1 VPEDQLPVLLPYEV
15 DFKPKGKPPLAT
27 SEAFLHTTCPKCK
40 GPANREVDTMDTFVD
55 SSWYFLRYTSNTL
68 EEHAWDNDI
77 VKKWLPVDQY
87 IGGVDHATMHLLY
100 ARFFI
105 MALNDMGLLAFD
117 EPFTRLVHQGV
128 IKGPDGQRMSKSRGN
143 VINPEEYLEKYGSDV
158 FRCYLMF
165 GFDFRDGGPWDDS
178 GIAAIDRFLNRAWR
192 LIDDNWQ
199 FINESGHNDIFSEAE
214 QDLNRVMHNSIK
226 GVTIDTERFHFNT
239 AISRIMELVNELFHY
254 TSETDRTKQN
264 KVFLKSVLKN
274 LIIILSPFAPHLCEE
289 LWERMSEKPSVFDQE
304 WPQYDPQALKKE
316 EITWVI
322 QINGKIRER
331 ANGKIDMSKEEA
343 EEFALKCGRI
353 PELLEGKTIRKVIIV
368 PRKLINI
375 VAN

>member
-1 VPEDQLPVLLPYEV
+1 
-15 DFKPKGKPPLAT
+15 
-27 SEAFLHTTCPKCK
+27 
-40 GPANREVDTMDTFVD
+40 
-55 SSWYFLRYTSNTL
+55 
-68 EEHAWDNDI
+68 
-77 VKKWLPVDQY
+77 
-87 IGGVDHATMHLLY
+87 
-100 ARFFI
+100 
-105 MALNDMGLLAFD
+105 MGLLSFD

-165 GFDFRDGGPWDDS
+165 GFDFQDGGPWDDS

-192 LIDDNWQ
+192 LVEENRQ
-199 FINESGHNDIFSEAE
+199 FVSESGQNDTFSEAE
-214 QDLNRVMHNSIK
+214 QNLNRVMHNSIK
-226 GVTIDTERFHFNT
+226 GVTTDTERFHFNT

-254 TSETDRTKQN
+254 TSEADRTKQN

-289 LWERMSEKPSVFDQE
+289 LWARIGEKPSLFDQA
-304 WPQYDPQALKKE
+304 WPQYDPQALKQE
-316 EITWVI
+316 EITWVV

-331 ANGKIDMSKEEA
+331 ANGKIDMNEQEA
-343 EEFALKCGRI
+343 EEFALNYGRI
-353 PELLEGKTIRKVIIV
+353 PQLLEGKTVRKVIII